1 MATLRYILLYPVSL
15 IYAMVVAIRNRFYD
29 WKVFKSTSFTGEVK
43 TICVGNLCAGGSG
56 KTPHVD
62 YIIQLLKK
70 DYHVAT
76 ISRGYKRKTSGYIL
90 ADAAASAESIG
101 DEPMIFHTK
110 HKDILV
116 SVDSN
121 RVRGIQNLLK
131 EENKPDVVILDDAF
145 QHRAVKAGLNILLTD
160 YSDLYIHDTFL
171 PSGYLRE
178 SKSNSIRADI
188 IIVTKTPDNATNV
201 DLKSIIKDIK
211 PFPYQ
216 NLFFSY
222 LKYGN
227 LYHLYDPEKEQLK
240 PAMDLFK
247 YNVVLF
253 SGIANPKPLN
263 TYIKEYANDVEI
275 KEFPDHHY
283 YSEDDIDGI
292 ISSFTAIPGENKL
305 IITTEK
311 DAVKLAGDAFVN
323 KLKDLPIFVLPLEID
338 LRNKNQEFNDL
349 ILKYVRAHKIHHRK
363 YSESNQ

>member
-1 MATLRYILLYPVSL
+1 
-15 IYAMVVAIRNRFYD
+15 MVVAVRNRLYD
-29 WKVFKSTSFTGEVK
+29 WKVFKSNSFSGEVK

-62 YIIQLLKK
+62 YIIKLLKK
-70 DYHVAT
+70 DYHLAT
-76 ISRGYKRKTSGYIL
+76 ISRGYKRKTKGYIL
-90 ADAAASAESIG
+90 ANEEATAESIG

-116 SVDSN
+116 CVDSN

-131 EENKPDVVILDDAF
+131 EPPLGAKEGEKKPDVVILDDAF

-178 SKSNSIRADI
+178 SKTNSIRADI
-188 IIVTKTPDNATNV
+188 IIVTKTPDKATNV
-201 DLKSIIKDIK
+201 DLRSIIKDIK

-216 NLFFSY
+216 SLFFSY

-227 LYHLYDPEKEQLK
+227 LYHLFDQKKEQLK

-247 YNVVLF
+247 YNVLLF
-253 SGIANPKPLN
+253 SGIANPKPLH
-263 TYIKEYANDVEI
+263 TYVKEYANDVEI
-275 KEFPDHHY
+275 RVFPDHHY
-283 YSEDDIDGI
+283 YSETEITELIDA
-292 ISSFTAIPGENKL
+292 FKAIQGENKL
-305 IITTEK
+305 LVTTEK
-311 DAVKLAGDAFVN
+311 DAVKLTAPAFAD

-338 LRNKNQEFNDL
+338 LRNKTEEFNEL
-349 ILKYVRAHKIHHRK
+349 IRKYVRAHKIHHRK
-363 YSESNQ
+363 YSEGNQ